1 MSLNDTVDDTAS
13 AVPVTTM
20 VNRNIPP
27 TPDAAPSQ
35 PTPTLLPEPVAQ
47 AVSFATRS
55 TSLAIRLG
63 SVAGSYGLDAARF
76 TTLSSLELARTMVES
91 VLSRAGR
98 ETLSRSQSDLATVEA
113 ESVIERSLE
122 NLHHAMTQV
131 VFWTTAGFRFTNTT
145 IFMASE
151 ASQLFL
157 SSLDQLLGSTDSS
170 RAIASIITLIRREF
184 RDPVTGAQGKTVGV
198 SDLTLGICAFAYLQQ
213 WCWKTLEEETCRQ
226 ECEEIVW
233 DVVVLNDGERVDIQ
247 EENLRDTTSL
257 QPKTLQQQIGT
268 PEGESSKPPQERHR
282 NLPED
287 EEIIIHRLKDQIV
300 ESLPPESTI
309 SISNSISTTQT
320 ITIDIDGPR
329 PLSLPTLPGAE
340 VVETRV
346 TRSPQGTRSGRRSNP
361 GESSYR
367 VVYKLQRSKVGTTT
381 FQNHDERPKTPVVEK
396 PNPEKATRKVQS
408 QEPSKLPK
416 RTMATSPK
424 SPPGNRA
431 VGQRDN
437 SGQPPRVPSRVAS
450 RSMGNSGQEATSR
463 KPKILYTSPQT
474 TASIAQ
480 QTPEREAN
488 QKRLRVP
495 LSSRTKTDPPRESS
509 TVTRKVLP
517 KRKTDPPVNGKNTEK
532 RGTLKQAI
540 REGSQSLSNMWH
552 KDSTTTDSKPQTR
565 RKEPESRTE
574 SVSSSAELPISKQ
587 ELRSSTPSLD
597 DESEDP
603 ELIQRSASRASY
615 VSIHEYRRDSLVAQ
629 TDTYS
634 IQSTLGLR
642 PNSPSLFRTEPAAD
656 SSWTT
661 SRHDGNSVSPGR
673 PLSGLGHRRATSH
686 VPSLYSLAS
695 NDSQSSLVLAS
706 YKQKSAYTAADA
718 LNVLRRDG
726 VIDGIFPRA
735 HVLRNITRYM
745 RFSSASYGSSFLK
758 AMGISKE
765 MPILQVRDGIHSD
778 VRHFLHHTESD
789 MHSVLLASFV
799 DPEGG
804 TNSSGLTGT
813 GVPLVHYISLDHEAR
828 TVVLAC
834 RGTLG
839 FEDVLADL
847 LCDYDV
853 LTWRGRAYKVHKGV
867 HASARRLLYGGD
879 GRVLVTIREALLEFP
894 DYGLVL
900 CGHSLGG
907 AVTALL
913 GVMLSEPNPNGTGFV
928 TADEPHGR
936 SYDPPNQQDLQA
948 DHPCLPPGRPIHVY
962 AYGPPGTMSTSLRKR
977 TRGLITSIVHG
988 NDVVPS
994 LSLGSLHDSQAVA
1007 VAFKNDENQ
1016 AKMVIRQ
1023 RIWQALQNG
1032 MTNKWYGRSF
1042 VTPNEEKS
1050 EWGLPLLQVL
1060 RAGMTNQKLMPP
1072 GEVFVVESQRVLRR
1086 DAFLFVEEDHLGRP
1100 AQRIV
1105 LKYIKDVEARFKEM
1119 RFGRSMLMDHS
1130 PARYEDALDK
1140 LHLGV
1145 V

>member
-1 MSLNDTVDDTAS
+1 MSLNDTVDDTAHP
-13 AVPVTTM
+13 VPVTTM
-20 VNRNIPP
+20 DNRNIPP
-27 TPDAAPSQ
+27 TPDATPSQ

-63 SVAGSYGLDAARF
+63 SVAGTYGLDAARF

-131 VFWTTAGFRFTNTT
+131 VFWTTAGFHFTNTT
-145 IFMASE
+145 ISMASE

-157 SSLDQLLGSTDSS
+157 SSMDQLLGSTDSS

-184 RDPVTGAQGKTVGV
+184 RDPATGAQGKPVGV

-213 WCWKTLEEETCRQ
+213 WCWKTLDEETRRQ
-226 ECEEIVW
+226 ECEEIIW

-247 EENLRDTTSL
+247 AENLEVTTNPQS
-257 QPKTLQQQIGT
+257 KTTQRQICSS
-268 PEGESSKPPQERHR
+268 EGEPSELPQEHHR
-282 NLPED
+282 SMPD
-287 EEIIIHRLKDQIV
+287 DDDDVIIHRLKDQIV
-300 ESLPPESTI
+300 DSLPPESTI

-346 TRSPQGTRSGRRSNP
+346 TRSPQGVRSGRRSNNP

-381 FQNHDERPKTPVVEK
+381 YKNHDERPKPPLIELSNTERPTK
-396 PNPEKATRKVQS
+396 KAQA

-416 RTMATSPK
+416 RTGATGPK
-424 SPPGNRA
+424 SPSSTRTVTP
-431 VGQRDN
+431 RDN
-437 SGQPPRVPSRVAS
+437 SGQQLRVPSRAVS
-450 RSMGNSGQEATSR
+450 RQTGNSGQDATSR
-463 KPKILYTSPQT
+463 KPKISQPTTST
-474 TASIAQ
+474 TQ
-480 QTPEREAN
+480 QKPEREAN

-495 LSSRTKTDPPRESS
+495 LSSRTKTDPPRETS
-509 TVTRKVLP
+509 TVARKVLP

-532 RGTLKQAI
+532 RGTLKQAL
-540 REGSQSLSNMWH
+540 REGSQSISNMWH
-552 KDSTTTDSKPQTR
+552 KDTTTATDSKQQPR
-565 RKEPESRTE
+565 RKEMGSRAE
-574 SVSSSAELPISKQ
+574 SVSSSTEVPASKQ
-587 ELRSSTPSLD
+587 ESRSSTPSAD
-597 DESEDP
+597 PESENP
-603 ELIQRSASRASY
+603 ESIQRNASRASY
-615 VSIHEYRRDSLVAQ
+615 VSIHEYRRDSIVAQ

-634 IQSTLGLR
+634 VHSTLGPR
-642 PNSPSLFRTEPAAD
+642 PNSPSLSRTEPAAD

-661 SRHDGNSVSPGR
+661 SWHDTNAASPGR

-695 NDSQSSLVLAS
+695 NDSQSSLVLAP
-706 YKQKSAYTAADA
+706 YRQKSAYTAADA
-718 LNVLRRDG
+718 LSVLRRDG

-765 MPILQVRDGIHSD
+765 MPVLQVRDRIHSD

-828 TVVLAC
+828 AVVLAC

-853 LTWRGRAYKVHKGV
+853 LTWRGRGYKVHKGV

-936 SYDPPNQQDLQA
+936 SYDPPNNQDFQA
-948 DHPCLPPGRPIHVY
+948 DHPCLPPRRPIHVY
-962 AYGPPGTMSTSLRKR
+962 AYGPPGTMSASLRKR

-1007 VAFKNDENQ
+1007 VAFKNDDNQ
-1016 AKMVIRQ
+1016 AKMEIRR

-1105 LKYIKDVEARFKEM
+1105 LKYIKDVEARFREM
-1119 RFGRSMLMDHS
+1119 RFGTSMLMDHS
-1130 PARYEDALDK
+1130 PARYEEALDK